1 MPVEF
6 NPFAPEVKQNPYR
19 YFTHLRNHSP
29 AYWVEPLQ
37 VYAVSRYEDVAYI
50 TKNTQ
55 LFSSAP
61 IISAILG
68 ELNPVP
74 EVNWLI
80 ATDPPA
86 HMPLR
91 KLVNKA
97 FTPRM
102 VAGLEPHIAEIAER
116 LLDGV
121 EAGADFDLV
130 RDFSTPLPMMVIAEM
145 LGVEPE
151 RYRDFKRWSDNLLRL
166 TGGAMVP
173 GELEQLRASVQELV
187 HYFETVIEARRRAPR
202 EDLISALVRAEEEAK
217 ALSAR
222 EVLAMCV
229 LLLIAGNE
237 TTTNLLGNI
246 LITLLA
252 HPAAMARV
260 RADRSMLPQ
269 MIEEVLRYESPVQAI
284 FRLVTADTEIAGTAL
299 PGGSRVLILYGS
311 ANRDER
317 QFPNPDTFD
326 LERNPQD
333 HLGFG
338 FGIHYCLGAPLAR
351 LEARVAIDALL
362 RRFPRIERRGPQP
375 DWVDSFVVRGPKMLP
390 LEVTRA

>member
-1 MPVEF
+1 MEF
-6 NPFAPEVKQNPYR
+6 NPFAPEVKQNPYP
-19 YFTHLRNHSP
+19 YYAHLRNHSP
-29 AYWVEPLQ
+29 VYWVESLQ
-37 VYAVSRYEDVAYI
+37 SWAVSRYEDVAYVA
-50 TKNTQ
+50 KNTQ

-61 IISAILG
+61 IIPAILG
-68 ELNPVP
+68 EMNPVP

-80 ATDPPA
+80 STDPPA

-102 VAGLEPHIAEIAER
+102 VAALEPRIKEIATQ
-116 LLDGV
+116 LLDGI
-121 EAGADFDLV
+121 EEGSDFDLV
-130 RDFSTPLPMMVIAEM
+130 RDFSTPLPVMVIAEM

-151 RYRDFKRWSDNLLRL
+151 RYRDFKRWSDAMMR
-166 TGGAMVP
+166 TSGGPIPPA
-173 GELEQLRASVQELV
+173 ELEQLRASVDELRR
-187 HYFETVIEARRRAPR
+187 YFEQAIEDRRRNPR
-202 EDLISALVRAEEEAK
+202 EDLITALVRAEEESQ

-237 TTTNLLGNI
+237 TTTNLLGNTV
-246 LITLLA
+246 ITLLS
-252 HPAAMARV
+252 HPAELAKV
-260 RADRSMLPQ
+260 RADLSIVPQ
-269 MIEEVLRYESPVQAI
+269 MIEEMLRYESPVQAI
-284 FRLVTADTEIAGTAL
+284 LRLATSDAEIAGSTIPA
-299 PGGSRVLILYGS
+299 GGRVLILYGS

-326 LERNPQD
+326 LTRNPQD

-351 LEARVAIDALL
+351 LEARVAMDAFL
-362 RRFPRIERRGPQP
+362 RRFSRIQLRGQRP

-390 LEVTRA
+390 LELGRA